1 MSALE
6 RHYTIPELV
15 PLWHLSK
22 ATLNKLFRDEP
33 GVLRL
38 AHAEN
43 VRAHRRS
50 YLSMRIPESVVQR
63 VHARLRKV

>member
-6 RHYTIPELV
+6 RHYTIPELAG
-15 PLWHLSK
+15 LWHL
-22 ATLNKLFRDEP
+22 NKQTVRKIFHNEP

-38 AHAEN
+38 AHEEN
-43 VRAHRRS
+43 VRARRRS

-63 VHARLRKV
+63 VHERLRKV